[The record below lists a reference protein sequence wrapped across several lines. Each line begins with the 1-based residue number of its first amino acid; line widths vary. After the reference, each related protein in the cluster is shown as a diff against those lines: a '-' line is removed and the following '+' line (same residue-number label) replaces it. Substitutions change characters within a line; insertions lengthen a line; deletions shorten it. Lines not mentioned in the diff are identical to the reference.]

1 MEKNIQENL
10 LQSLSE
16 TLDKMILTY
25 KDIFLTA
32 QKKQEHIISGDIDK
46 LESVIY
52 QERNMAETIL
62 LLEEKRR
69 YILRST
75 NQTLKN
81 NNNSTK
87 LSVLIEQIQ
96 EPYKSKLK
104 EQYDIIV
111 EIITKVEG
119 VNKTNTTLTKYSLEY
134 APQVIVIGNTKYI
147 LKYPLRCLFEKED
160 DYYIIQS
167 EMLGVIGTGL
177 TEDDAEKSFN
187 EEFDFVYKRFN
198 ALGITRIVTYKC

>member
-1 MEKNIQENL
+1 MEQNILENL
-10 LQSLSE
+10 LQNLSE
-16 TLDKMILTY
+16 ALDKMILTY
-25 KDIFLTA
+25 KDIFLAA

-46 LESVIY
+46 LESIIY
-52 QERNMAETIL
+52 QERNLAERIL

-69 YILRST
+69 YILRSI
-75 NQTLKN
+75 NQTLE

-96 EPYKSKLK
+96 EPYKSKFK

-134 APQVIVIGNTKYI
+134 INNLIKSICSESLNDNIYQQSGKIKEPE
-147 LKYPLRCLFEKED
+147 LKRILFE
-160 DYYIIQS
+160 
-167 EMLGVIGTGL
+167 T
-177 TEDDAEKSFN
+177 
-187 EEFDFVYKRFN
+187 N
-198 ALGITRIVTYKC
+198 A

>member
-1 MEKNIQENL
+1 MKQNIPENL
-10 LQSLSE
+10 LQNLSE

-25 KDIFLTA
+25 KDILLTA
-32 QKKQEHIISGDIDK
+32 RKKQEHIISGDIDK

-52 QERNMAETIL
+52 HERNLGETIL

-75 NQTLKN
+75 NQTLEN

-87 LSVLIEQIQ
+87 LSALIAQIQ

-104 EQYDIIV
+104 EQYDSIV
-111 EIITKVEG
+111 EIIAKVEG

-134 APQVIVIGNTKYI
+134 INNLIKSICSESLNDNTYQQSGK
-147 LKYPLRCLFEKED
+147 LKEPELKRILFE
-160 DYYIIQS
+160 I
-167 EMLGVIGTGL
+167 
-177 TEDDAEKSFN
+177 
-187 EEFDFVYKRFN
+187 N
-198 ALGITRIVTYKC
+198 A

>member
-1 MEKNIQENL
+1 MEQNILENL
-10 LQSLSE
+10 LQNLSE

-32 QKKQEHIISGDIDK
+32 QKKQEYIISGDIDK

-52 QERNMAETIL
+52 QERNLAETII

-69 YILRST
+69 YILRSI
-75 NQTLKN
+75 NQSLGN
-81 NNNSTK
+81 NNASTK
-87 LSVLIEQIQ
+87 LSVLIEQLR

-111 EIITKVEG
+111 DIITKVEG

-134 APQVIVIGNTKYI
+134 VNNLIKSICSESLNDNIYQQSGK
-147 LKYPLRCLFEKED
+147 LKEPELKRILFE
-160 DYYIIQS
+160 
-167 EMLGVIGTGL
+167 
-177 TEDDAEKSFN
+177 A
-187 EEFDFVYKRFN
+187 N
-198 ALGITRIVTYKC
+198 A